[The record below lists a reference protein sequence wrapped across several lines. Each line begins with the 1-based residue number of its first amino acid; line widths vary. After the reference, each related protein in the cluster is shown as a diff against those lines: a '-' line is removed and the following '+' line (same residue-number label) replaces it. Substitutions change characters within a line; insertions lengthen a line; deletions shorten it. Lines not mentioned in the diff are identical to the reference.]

1 MISIIALVFAMSGTA
16 VAATGGDFILGKS
29 NTATNVSSIG
39 TYTLTQQ
46 YSSVTDSCYFTGQAT
61 VTNG

>member
-1 MISIIALVFAMSGTA
+1 VVVVQMDNGT
-16 VAATGGDFILGKS
+16 
-29 NTATNVSSIG
+29 SIG

-46 YSSVTDSCYFTGQAT
+46 YSSVTGSCYFTGQAV

>member
-1 MISIIALVFAMSGTA
+1 VVVQMDNGT
-16 VAATGGDFILGKS
+16 
-29 NTATNVSSIG
+29 SIG